1 MAPNLSKYWHCD
13 KQNIG
18 ASSSFQWMVAG
29 RTGLSGHHVVK
40 HVEMEYSLERENV
53 PTHPRPTVEQDVR
66 ETPQQSESA
75 IWELV
80 QVREIIVGGLLYI
93 SLNQRLPLAMT
104 SRILSVNSVLESI
117 PRKTTSG

>member
-1 MAPNLSKYWHCD
+1 MENGLT
-13 KQNIG
+13 G
-18 ASSSFQWMVAG
+18 AL
-29 RTGLSGHHVVK
+29 GLPVVK
-40 HVEMEYSLERENV
+40 HVEMEYSRERENV